1 MTQLRACQA
10 VNGALLLAVL
20 CGSASLAHAQANV
33 AQFTPP
39 RGKALVFV
47 YRTDRVPIATPVP
60 VSVNAQNVGGL
71 TNGSFFAVTVDPGR
85 TFLRTG
91 DRVVTTLRLDVEANR
106 SYFVRVDV
114 VHGVSTVQTDLRLMS
129 EAEGRQAL
137 TQGGVPPPAAAA
149 PPPSPA
155 VQAQAIAPPPPRPA
169 VQSQATA
176 PPKPVVQ
183 PQAVAPPP
191 RPAAQAIAPP
201 PPPKPAAQPL
211 VAAAP
216 PPAPPA
222 AKPKPKPK
230 PAVEEE
236 EYGLGRDW
244 EIALLPKLGTFKL
257 ANASQTVG
265 GAPGTSFDT
274 SSKSVF
280 SLEAEWRNKS
290 GFAVGGEIFSYKNQL
305 QGTASGT
312 PFASQQQTL
321 VATINGKYYFSTG
334 IGLHPFAGAGIG
346 FANAT
351 YSGDLTGSASGL
363 ALQGMAGMEY
373 RFEHV
378 GIYAEYKYL
387 MSTLGS
393 SEKIKVGGSGI
404 LAGVSILF

>member
-1 MTQLRACQA
+1 
-10 VNGALLLAVL
+10 
-20 CGSASLAHAQANV
+20 
-33 AQFTPP
+33 
-39 RGKALVFV
+39 
-47 YRTDRVPIATPVP
+47 PVP
-60 VSVNAQNVGGL
+60 VSVNAQNVGAL
-71 TNGSFFAVTVDPGR
+71 SNGSFLTVTVDPGR

-129 EAEGRQAL
+129 EADGRRAL

-155 VQAQAIAPPPPRPA
+155 VQPQAIAPPPPRPTVQPQAIAPPPPRPTVQPQAIAPPPPRPA
-169 VQSQATA
+169 A
-176 PPKPVVQ
+176 Q
-183 PQAVAPPP
+183 PQAIAPPPP
-191 RPAAQAIAPP
+191 RPAAQ
-201 PPPKPAAQPL
+201 PL
-211 VAAAP
+211 VIAAP

-222 AKPKPKPK
+222 AKPKPKPKPK

-244 EIALLPKLGTFKL
+244 EIALLPKLGTFKM
-257 ANASQTVG
+257 ANADQTVG
-265 GAPGTSFDT
+265 TAPSTYDT

-280 SLEAEWRNKS
+280 SIEAEWRNKS
-290 GFAVGGEIFSYKNQL
+290 GLALGGEIFSYRNQL
-305 QGTASGT
+305 TQIQNGTKVS
-312 PFASQQQTL
+312 PQQATL
-321 VATINGKYYFSTG
+321 VATINAKYYFSTG

-351 YSGDLTGSASGL
+351 YSSNLSGSASGL
-363 ALQGMAGMEY
+363 ALQGMAGLEY

-387 MSTLGS
+387 VSTVGS
-393 SEKIKVGGSGI
+393 GEKIKVGGSGI

>member
-1 MTQLRACQA
+1 MTQLRACLA
-10 VNGALLLAVL
+10 VTGALLLAVL

-33 AQFTPP
+33 AQSAPP

-47 YRTDRVPIATPVP
+47 YRTDRVPIATPVS

-85 TFLRTG
+85 AFLRTG

-114 VHGVSTVQTDLRLMS
+114 VHGVTTVQTDMRLMS
-129 EAEGRQAL
+129 EAEGRRAL

-149 PPPSPA
+149 PPPRPA
-155 VQAQAIAPPPPRPA
+155 VQPQAIAPPPPRPGAQPQAIAPPPPRPA
-169 VQSQATA
+169 AR
-176 PPKPVVQ
+176 

-191 RPAAQAIAPP
+191 PRPAPR
-201 PPPKPAAQPL
+201 PL
-211 VAAAP
+211 VIAA

-222 AKPKPKPK
+222 AKPKPKPKPK

-236 EYGLGRDW
+236 EYGLGRGW

-265 GAPGTSFDT
+265 GVQGTSFDA

-280 SLEAEWRNKS
+280 SIEAEWRNKS
-290 GFAVGGEIFSYKNQL
+290 GLALGGEIFSYKNQL

-312 PFASQQQTL
+312 PLAAQQQTL
-321 VATINGKYYFSTG
+321 VATINAKYYFSTG

-346 FANAT
+346 LANAT

-363 ALQGMAGMEY
+363 ALQGMAGLEY

-387 MSTLGS
+387 MSTVGS

-404 LAGVSILF
+404 LAGISILF